1 MKEQITLEQLDFEA
15 TELCKWAAARAG
27 AIVVLP
33 IAGSMALL
41 ANEVYMISRIADLHG
56 KELSDGTILGFMGGF
71 LGTVAGQTLATLIP
85 FPPLQIPIGM
95 GITYAIGIA
104 AHEWMKA
111 GCPQDMKAFENVFDK
126 AKEEARHLVPALRAH
141 PMKDTPLGDERREYT
156 IR

>member
-71 LGTVAGQTLATLIP
+71 LGTVAGQTGHCL
-85 FPPLQIPIGM
+85 
-95 GITYAIGIA
+95 
-104 AHEWMKA
+104 
-111 GCPQDMKAFENVFDK
+111 
-126 AKEEARHLVPALRAH
+126 
-141 PMKDTPLGDERREYT
+141 DE
-156 IR
+156 